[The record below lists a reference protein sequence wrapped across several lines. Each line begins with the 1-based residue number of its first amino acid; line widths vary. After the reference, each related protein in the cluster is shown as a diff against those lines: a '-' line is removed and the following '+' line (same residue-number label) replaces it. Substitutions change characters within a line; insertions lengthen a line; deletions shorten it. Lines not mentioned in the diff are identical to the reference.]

1 MRVLAPVLLLTVLA
15 PAAQEPSSAP
25 PAAKAPNPEQ
35 TASPPQ
41 EKTITLNAGVK
52 VVLAMVGPVWSKS
65 AKPGDT
71 VRAVSAFPVTI
82 GNAIAIPPG
91 TFVEGIIDALT
102 RPTWRTKRAD
112 FQMHFTK
119 LIFVNGY
126 TVDLPDAPQGAAT
139 ARPANS
145 LAGPTATASVRVD
158 VSYASDIL
166 LDNGS
171 QFEMGGA
178 TPHLAGCE
186 ASFRGCAPHQTA
198 SDRSISIRDPLP
210 PNSRVAWNLRHRHT
224 GHARYTGYTAD
235 SYTRRG
241 TWHAG
246 HRHTGYATDPRYTH
260 NSYPRF
266 SGHSGNC
273 VPRAANCRER
283 FEGFRERQQSCW
295 QLRVVPACRR
305 GREETASWNLSSCVA
320 RRGARSTGKHQ
331 PERKAGCERA
341 GPGRKPA
348 TDRDGRRTAT
358 SD

>member
-171 QFEMGGA
+171 QFEMVVQRPISLDARQVAVAAAASVIVAVLFSPQRGQDVV
-178 TPHLAGCE
+178 LEAGSQIE
-186 ASFRGCAPHQTA
+186 MVVQSPF
-198 SDRSISIRDPLP
+198 SLDVDM
-210 PNSRVAWNLRHRHT
+210 VA
-224 GHARYTGYTAD
+224 
-235 SYTRRG
+235 
-241 TWHAG
+241 
-246 HRHTGYATDPRYTH
+246 
-260 NSYPRF
+260 
-266 SGHSGNC
+266 
-273 VPRAANCRER
+273 AA
-283 FEGFRERQQSCW
+283 
-295 QLRVVPACRR
+295 V
-305 GREETASWNLSSCVA
+305 TK
-320 RRGARSTGKHQ
+320 T
-331 PERKAGCERA
+331 
-341 GPGRKPA
+341 
-348 TDRDGRRTAT
+348 
-358 SD
+358 